1 MTTERLNELLQ
12 AGVEL
17 ELSTIPPYLCA
28 LYSIRPEGNEE
39 AKLVIRSVVVEEMLH
54 MVLAANV
61 LNAIGGEPRVTGE
74 NAPRYPHE
82 LPSDVVLHLLP
93 FSPEVVDA
101 FLKVENPEHP
111 HTPLAPDHPLFAGR
125 QHEHHAARCTRGDD
139 GFHPSS
145 IGAFYHEI
153 IRELEAAAA
162 EMGEERLF
170 CGDPSRQVGNEY
182 YYAAGGRSILVNDLA
197 SARKAL
203 GEIVEQGEGDMGEMY
218 DDDGDLAHYYRF
230 DQIKRRRAYLHS
242 DEAGKPS
249 GGEVDVD
256 YDLVFPMVA
265 NPRGEDYTDPALK
278 SAVDAVNRTW
288 SELLVQIEASFNGR
302 PDALLPAVHSMF
314 KLRDQAVVLL
324 ANPLP
329 GQPGRNAGPTFE
341 WDPSAKAEL
350 GMPL

>member
-1 MTTERLNELLQ
+1 VSTERLNELLQ

-93 FSPEVVDA
+93 FSSEVVDA

-111 HTPLAPDHPLFAGR
+111 YTPLAPDHPLLGGR
-125 QHEHHAARCTRGDD
+125 RHEPHAARSTRGHD
-139 GFHPSS
+139 GFHPTS

-153 IRELEAAAA
+153 IRELGAAAA
-162 EMGEERLF
+162 ETGEERLF
-170 CGDPSRQVGNEY
+170 CGDPSRQVGREY
-182 YYAAGGRSILVNDLA
+182 YYAAGGRSILVHDLA

-203 GEIVEQGEGDMGEMY
+203 EEIIEQGEGDMGAMY

-230 DQIKRRRAYLHS
+230 EQIKHRRAYLQS
-242 DEAGKPS
+242 DEVGKPT
-249 GGEVDVD
+249 GPPVEVD
-256 YDLVFPMVA
+256 YDAVFPMVA
-265 NPRGEDYTDPALK
+265 NPRGEEYTDPALK
-278 SAVDAVNRTW
+278 SVSDAVNRTW
-288 SELLVQIEASFNGR
+288 SQLLVQIEASFNGR
-302 PDALLPAVHSMF
+302 PDALLPAVHNMF
-314 KLRDQAVVLL
+314 KLRDQAIVLL
-324 ANPLP
+324 ANPLS

-341 WDPSAKAEL
+341 WDPSATAEL

>member
-1 MTTERLNELLQ
+1 MSTDRLNGLLQ
-12 AGVEL
+12 AGIEI
-17 ELSTIPPYLCA
+17 ELSTIAPYLCA

-82 LPSDVVLHLLP
+82 LLSGVVLHLLP

-111 HTPLAPDHPLFAGR
+111 HTPLAPDHPLLAGR
-125 QHEHHAARCTRGDD
+125 RHEHHIARCTRGDD
-139 GFHPSS
+139 GSHPTS

-153 IRELEAAAA
+153 IRELKAAAA

-170 CGDPSRQVGNEY
+170 SGDPSRQVSREY
-182 YYAAGGRSILVNDLA
+182 YYAAGGRSIIVNDLA

-203 GEIVEQGEGDMGEMY
+203 EEIVEQGEGDMGSMY

-230 DQIKRRRAYLHS
+230 QQLKHRRAYLPS
-242 DEAGKPS
+242 DDAGDPTGS
-249 GGEVDVD
+249 PVDVD
-256 YDLVFPMVA
+256 YDAVFPMLA
-265 NPRGEDYTDPALK
+265 NPRSEDYSDPALK
-278 SAVDAVNRTW
+278 AASDAVNRTW

-302 PDALLPAVHSMF
+302 PEALLPAVHNMF
-314 KLRDQAVVLL
+314 KLRDQALVLL
-324 ANPLP
+324 AHPLASN
-329 GQPGRNAGPTFE
+329 PGRNAGPAFE